1 MINTD
6 AGARWI
12 RSALQVNPFTY
23 EGRNS
28 PKTFFSDE
36 AAYNSA
42 LLDTCQEMGISMI
55 AVTDHWCVDSA
66 AGLIAAAE
74 DRGIVALPGFEANS
88 SEGIH
93 ILVIFE
99 AGTPLATIDAAIGRC
114 GATPGCN
121 NGTTGEPYAKIME
134 HMTAAGALPVPAH
147 VNVEPAGLLT
157 TRSGQ
162 PLAMM
167 ILHEDLHAIG
177 VSPNAELAKDQEAV
191 VNGSGIFERVHPLAV
206 IHADDVMGPRQLR
219 QPGASTWFKVSSCSL
234 ESLKLAVRTPETR
247 VSLDDPQS
255 KPQPRIK
262 SVSWVGGYFDGVT
275 VPISSDLTALIG
287 GRGAG
292 KSTVI
297 ESIRYALEIQPIS
310 AQMVRDH
317 KAIVDQVLNVGTIV
331 RVEVESVA
339 PTLQSYTIQREVPH
353 QPVVLD
359 STGIRTSL
367 APADVIGAVEVFGQH
382 ELAELSGDSD
392 SIAKLI
398 RRFNGS
404 VGEDPALE
412 DVRKRLRENREE
424 LRKAE
429 EAKVELEEE
438 LAQADRLEEQL
449 DRYKETDVP
458 GKLRGH
464 EQITLDQAVFTEGK
478 SRIAAARTL
487 LDQYRKSASL
497 TNLDAVIDNI
507 DGAPQMERLS
517 RVKTALEGLRRVL
530 EELGDQADAAIN
542 AAQAEIQA
550 AQADWEAATS
560 VEREGYGEVLRSLAD
575 EGLDPGKYIA
585 AKKRLA
591 SIKAAAPR
599 LDANAKMIR
608 ELLEARSGMLD
619 ELRAHETDA
628 TERLHEAIRSAN
640 NAAGGVVVVKP
651 LPAKDRSNV
660 VDLIKAKVSG
670 QRTQIVA
677 AVQEPTFSPQT
688 LAEAIRAGTEELAK
702 LGIRGAQA
710 SNLLGVGEELAREL
724 EELTLSLGVEVLLM
738 IDGLQGL
745 RSLDQL
751 SKGQRATALLLL
763 LLSASD
769 APLIID
775 QPEDDLDNNFIYK
788 GVVRH
793 LRELKGKRQIIAST
807 HNANVPVLGDAE
819 LIVVLENDGDHGRP
833 SDSGVGSLD
842 DRTIRSLAENIL
854 EGGPAAFNAR
864 QHLYGF

>member
-1 MINTD
+1 MS
-6 AGARWI
+6 W
-12 RSALQVNPFTY
+12 RSF
-23 EGRNS
+23 
-28 PKTFFSDE
+28 
-36 AAYNSA
+36 
-42 LLDTCQEMGISMI
+42 
-55 AVTDHWCVDSA
+55 
-66 AGLIAAAE
+66 
-74 DRGIVALPGFEANS
+74 
-88 SEGIH
+88 
-93 ILVIFE
+93 LVI
-99 AGTPLATIDAAIGRC
+99 
-114 GATPGCN
+114 
-121 NGTTGEPYAKIME
+121 
-134 HMTAAGALPVPAH
+134 
-147 VNVEPAGLLT
+147 
-157 TRSGQ
+157 
-162 PLAMM
+162 
-167 ILHEDLHAIG
+167 
-177 VSPNAELAKDQEAV
+177 
-191 VNGSGIFERVHPLAV
+191 
-206 IHADDVMGPRQLR
+206 
-219 QPGASTWFKVSSCSL
+219 
-234 ESLKLAVRTPETR
+234 
-247 VSLDDPQS
+247 
-255 KPQPRIK
+255 
-262 SVSWVGGYFDGVT
+262 
-275 VPISSDLTALIG
+275 
-287 GRGAG
+287 
-292 KSTVI
+292 
-297 ESIRYALEIQPIS
+297 
-310 AQMVRDH
+310 QM
-317 KAIVDQVLNVGTIV
+317 
-331 RVEVESVA
+331 
-339 PTLQSYTIQREVPH
+339 
-353 QPVVLD
+353 
-359 STGIRTSL
+359 
-367 APADVIGAVEVFGQH
+367 
-382 ELAELSGDSD
+382 

-429 EAKVELEEE
+429 DAKVELEEE

-464 EQITLDQAVFTEGK
+464 EQITLDQAVFTEGT

-517 RVKTALEGLRRVL
+517 RVKTTLEGLRRVL
-530 EELGDQADAAIN
+530 EELGDQAAAAIN

-591 SIKAAAPR
+591 SIKTAAPR
-599 LDANAKMIR
+599 LDANAKVIR

-628 TERLHEAIRSAN
+628 TERLLEAIRSAN

-651 LPAKDRSNV
+651 LPAKDRSHV

-677 AVQEPTFSPQT
+677 AIQEPTFSPQA

-738 IDGLQGL
+738 IDRLQGL

>member
-1 MINTD
+1 
-6 AGARWI
+6 
-12 RSALQVNPFTY
+12 
-23 EGRNS
+23 
-28 PKTFFSDE
+28 
-36 AAYNSA
+36 
-42 LLDTCQEMGISMI
+42 MI

-99 AGTPLATIDAAIGRC
+99 AGTPIATIDAAIGRC

-121 NGTTGEPYAKIME
+121 NGTTGEPFAKIME
-134 HMTAAGALPVPAH
+134 RMTAAGALPVPAH

-177 VSPNAELAKDQEAV
+177 VSPNAKLAKDQEAV

-353 QPVVLD
+353 PPVVLD
-359 STGIRTSL
+359 SAGIRTSL

-464 EQITLDQAVFTEGK
+464 EQITLDQAVFTEGA

-517 RVKTALEGLRRVL
+517 RVKTTLEDLRRVL
-530 EELGDQADAAIN
+530 EGLGDQAAAAIN

-599 LDANAKMIR
+599 LDANAKVIR

-651 LPAKDRSNV
+651 LPAKDRSHV

-677 AVQEPTFSPQT
+677 AVQEPTFSPQA

>member
-1 MINTD
+1 MTIPGP
-6 AGARWI
+6 GAQWI
-12 RSALQVNPFTY
+12 RAALQVNPFTY
-23 EGRNS
+23 EGRNA
-28 PKTFFSDE
+28 PKSFFKNE

-42 LLDTCQEMGISMI
+42 LLDECQKLGISMI
-55 AVTDHWCVDSA
+55 AVTDHWRVDSA

-74 DRGIVALPGFEANS
+74 SCGIVALPGFEANS

-93 ILVIFE
+93 ILVLFE
-99 AGTPLATIDAAIGRC
+99 AGTPFATVNAAIGKC
-114 GATPGCN
+114 GADPGCD
-121 NGTTGEPYAKIME
+121 NGTTGEPYAEIME
-134 HMTAAGALPVPAH
+134 QMTAVGALPVPAH
-147 VNVEPAGLLT
+147 VNAPPAGLLT

-162 PLAMM
+162 PLATL
-167 ILHEDLHAIG
+167 IRHKDLHAIG
-177 VSPNAELAKDQEAV
+177 VSPGREPAKDQESV
-191 VNGSGIFERVHPLAV
+191 VAGVGIFERAHPLAV

-219 QPGASTWFKVSSCSL
+219 ECGSSTWFKVSALSL

-247 VSLDDPQS
+247 VSLDDPQP
-255 KPQPRIK
+255 KARPRIK
-262 SVSWVGGYFDGVT
+262 SVSWVGGYLDEVT

-297 ESIRYALEIQPIS
+297 ESIRYALDIEPIS
-310 AQMVRDH
+310 AQMAKDH

-339 PTLQSYTIQREVPH
+339 PTLQTYTIQREVPH
-353 QPVVLD
+353 PPIVLD
-359 STGIRTSL
+359 SAGVRTKL
-367 APADVIGAVEVFGQH
+367 TPEDAVGPVEVFGQH

-392 SIAKLI
+392 SIAELI

-404 VGEDPALE
+404 AGEDPALE
-412 DVRKRLRENREE
+412 DVRKRLRENREK

-449 DRYKETDVP
+449 DRYKDTDVP

-464 EQITLDQAVFTEGK
+464 AQIASDQAVFTEGT
-478 SRIAAARTL
+478 SRIAAVRTL
-487 LDQYRKSASL
+487 LDQYRKSSSL
-497 TNLDAVIDNI
+497 MNLDAVIDNI
-507 DGAPQMERLS
+507 EGVPQMERLS
-517 RVKTALEGLRRVL
+517 RVKTALEALRRVL
-530 EELGDQADAAIN
+530 EELGEQAAAAIDT
-542 AAQAEIQA
+542 ARAEIQA

-560 VEREGYGEVLRSLAD
+560 VEREGYGEVLRSLAE
-575 EGLDPGKYIA
+575 EGLDPGTYIA
-585 AKKRLA
+585 AKKNLM
-591 SIKAAAPR
+591 SIKAAEPR
-599 LDANAKMIR
+599 LNANAKEIE

-619 ELRAHETDA
+619 ELRAHETTV
-628 TERLHEAIRSAN
+628 TECLHEAIRSAN
-640 NAAGGVVVVKP
+640 SATGGVVVVKP
-651 LPAKDRSNV
+651 LPAKDRSHV

-677 AVQEPTFSPQT
+677 AVQEPTFSPQA
-688 LAEAIRAGTEELAK
+688 LAEAIRAGAEELAQ

-710 SNLLGVGEELAREL
+710 SNLIRAGEELAREL
-724 EELTLSLGVEVLLM
+724 EELTLSLGVEVLLR
-738 IDGLQGL
+738 IDGLQKL

-788 GVVRH
+788 GIVRH

-819 LIVVLENDGDHGRP
+819 LIVALESDGSRGRP
-833 SDSGVGSLD
+833 TEAGVGSLD
-842 DRTIRSLAENIL
+842 DRTVRALVEDIL
-854 EGGPAAFNAR
+854 EGGPAAFDAR